1 MSAPVRS
8 TDKLTAEVLD
18 HIVQSPRLESMW
30 LNTLSLLEHVGASK
44 IRRAVG
50 DRHDRLDVL
59 DHAADEARHAL
70 ALKRQAQA
78 IEPTEEYLA
87 KDEALTYF
95 SRLDHESNTWLDSQ
109 LGGPSTWRAYLVT
122 TALIEQRAL
131 RLYPAY
137 EERTTHEGVR
147 RELKRL
153 VGEEAKHRL
162 MIESSAQE
170 LMAAVEQGWEQLLD
184 REEGLF
190 EVWMQAVS
198 KTTGVEKSEPL
209 RV

>member
-1 MSAPVRS
+1 MSEPMRS
-8 TDKLTAEVLD
+8 DHFTAKALD
-18 HIVQSPRLESMW
+18 RIVQYPELEAMW

-50 DRHDRLDVL
+50 DRHDRMDVL

-70 ALKRQAQA
+70 ALKRQAQSIA
-78 IEPTEEYLA
+78 PVEDYLA

-95 SRLDHESNTWLDSQ
+95 SRLDHEANEWLDGQ
-109 LGGPSTWRAYLVT
+109 LDGPSVWRAYLVT

-137 EERTTHEGVR
+137 QERTTHEGLK

-153 VGEEAKHRL
+153 VGEEVKHRQ
-162 MIESSAQE
+162 MMEE
-170 LMAAVEQGWEQLLD
+170 AAKDMVAPVPEAWEQLLG
-184 REEGLF
+184 REEKLF
-190 EVWMQAVS
+190 DSFIQAVFKLAEARS
-198 KTTGVEKSEPL
+198 
-209 RV
+209 